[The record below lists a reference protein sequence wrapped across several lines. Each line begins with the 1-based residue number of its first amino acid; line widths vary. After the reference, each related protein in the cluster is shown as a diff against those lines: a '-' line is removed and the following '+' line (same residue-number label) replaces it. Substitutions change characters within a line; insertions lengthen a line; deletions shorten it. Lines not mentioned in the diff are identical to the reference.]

1 MKGMN
6 FAPLRAAGMESGT
19 SDLIDFQQEFSYIFF
34 PDLPNSL
41 IFPPFHHCLQGS
53 FVKKNRG
60 KLVFIIICVLLSF
73 YFLYP
78 TYKDYTL
85 TKAFRGL
92 TGKDSLEYL
101 DAHEAEMRDARE
113 NRIKLGLDLQGG
125 MRIVLEVNTLK
136 LVEDLAKNKDDLFK
150 GLMEEIQAQAKA
162 SPDEDVIDIVQQ
174 KFQAKQVRLSRYY
187 GSIRDSD
194 DDIVKKLR
202 EETTNAV
209 DRGKEIVRNRV
220 DQYGVSE
227 PSIQIQGARRII
239 VELPGVSN
247 EREVQE
253 LLKGT
258 ALLEFKLLIDPEI
271 CIKIYQSIDQKLAG
285 KTTTDS
291 TRAADSAKT
300 VADAKPKA
308 DTTAA
313 ADSAAIAADRVKAQ
327 QQAEKEHP
335 FFALANPFQQE
346 NQAWNGQL
354 YSAEENRRRV
364 DRILNQPEIQR
375 LIPSDMAFTW
385 SAKPAF
391 TAEGKK
397 FFALYAVKRNPELTG
412 GVIVNARAT
421 IDPQYN
427 TPVVDME
434 MNSEGSHEWARITGA
449 NIKKRIAIIMDNAC
463 FSAPTVQT
471 KITGGRS
478 QITGMENVEEA
489 KLLEIVLKAGALP
502 APVEIIQQA
511 TVGPSLGEDSIRQG
525 VWSAILALALTV
537 VFMIMYYSTGGMMAD
552 IALFLNILFVLGV
565 LAAFK
570 GTLTLPGIAG
580 VILTVAVAVD
590 ANVLI
595 YERIREESVTGKTL
609 TAAIDAG
616 YTRAFTAI
624 FDANLTAFITGII
637 LYQFGSGPVQ
647 GFALTLMIGIVA
659 SVFSA
664 VVVSRV
670 IIEMLI
676 ERGKHVSFG

>member
-1 MKGMN
+1 M
-6 FAPLRAAGMESGT
+6 
-19 SDLIDFQQEFSYIFF
+19 
-34 PDLPNSL
+34 
-41 IFPPFHHCLQGS
+41 
-53 FVKKNRG
+53 KKNRG
-60 KLVFIIICVLLSF
+60 KLIFILACILLAL

-78 TYKDYTL
+78 TYKDYEF
-85 TKAFRGL
+85 TKKLRSL
-92 TGKDSLEYL
+92 TGTDSVTYFDE
-101 DAHEAEMRDARE
+101 HETDIRNARA

-125 MRIVLEVNTLK
+125 MRIVLEVNTLR
-136 LVEDLAKNKDDLFK
+136 LVEDLAQHKDALFDSV
-150 GLMEEIQAQAKA
+150 MAEVVNQVRAN
-162 SPDEDVIDIVQQ
+162 PDQDIIDIVQQ
-174 KFQAKQVRLSRYY
+174 RFQAKQVRLSRYY

-194 DDIVKKLR
+194 DDIIKRLR
-202 EETTNAV
+202 DETSNAV
-209 DRGKEIVRNRV
+209 DRAKEIVRNRV

-227 PSIQIQGARRII
+227 PSIQVQGARRII

-247 EREVQE
+247 EKEVQD

-271 CIKIYQSIDQKLAG
+271 CIKVYQAIDQKLGG
-285 KTTTDS
+285 KPLSDTTKSDTS
-291 TRAADSAKT
+291 QAIASADTA
-300 VADAKPKA
+300 VADTANRIDTGLAAVQGDRAKA
-308 DTTAA
+308 LAQAA
-313 ADSAAIAADRVKAQ
+313 
-327 QQAEKEHP
+327 KEHP
-335 FFALANPFQQE
+335 FFVLANPFQGE
-346 NQAWNGQL
+346 NQAWDGML
-354 YSAEENRRRV
+354 KSTEEDRRKV
-364 DRILNQPEIQR
+364 DRILARPDIQS
-375 LIPSDMAFTW
+375 LIPSDMAFVW
-385 SAKPAF
+385 SAKPLF

-397 FFALYAVKRNPELTG
+397 FFALYAVKKTPELTG
-412 GVIVNARAT
+412 GVIVNARST

-427 TPVVDME
+427 TPIVDME
-434 MNSEGSHEWARITGA
+434 MNSEGAHEWARITGA
-449 NIKKRIAIIMDNAC
+449 NVKKRIAIIMDNAC
-463 FSAPTVQT
+463 FSAPVVQQ

-478 QITGMENVEEA
+478 QISGMDNAEEA

-525 VWSAILALALTV
+525 IWSAILALGLTV
-537 VFMIMYYSTGGMMAD
+537 VFMIMYYSTGGTMAD
-552 IALFLNILFVLGV
+552 IALFLDILFVLGV

-609 TAAIDAG
+609 SAAIDAG

-624 FDANLTAFITGII
+624 FDANLTAFITGVI

-670 IIEMLI
+670 IIEILI